1 MKNVLFVAPTTYE
14 VPLTENI
21 EKKCLI
27 EIVGVDKS
35 YATKRETIHV
45 LNDTHLKIFSG
56 EVLGIVGA
64 SGVGKSTL
72 LHVLGGLDKP
82 AKGDVLFKS
91 QNIYCQGNSFLEK
104 FRNIHIGFVFQFF
117 NLLPD
122 FTALENVMFPALI
135 QNEKNSVAK
144 ERAEYLL
151 GEVVLKDRMHHKPAE
166 LSGGESQRVA
176 LARGLMNQ
184 PDLLLADEPTGN
196 LDTYA
201 SDQLIELIRRLNK
214 EFNQTFVLVTHSQRV
229 AAQLDR
235 VLELIDGNVN
245 SINQS
250 LVI

>member
-1 MKNVLFVAPTTYE
+1 MVFVMNNA
-14 VPLTENI
+14 ENI

-196 LDTYA
+196 LDTNA
-201 SDQLIELIRRLNK
+201 SDQLIELIRKLNK

-229 AAQLDR
+229 AGQLDR
-235 VLELIDGNVN
+235 VLELVNGKVN
-245 SINQS
+245 SIKQTFM
-250 LVI
+250 I

>member
-1 MKNVLFVAPTTYE
+1 MNDADE
-14 VPLTENI
+14 MNQ
-21 EKKCLI
+21 KCLI
-27 EIVGVDKS
+27 EAIGVDKS
-35 YATKRETIHV
+35 YTTKHDIIHV
-45 LNDTHLKIFSG
+45 LSETCLKVFSG

-82 AKGDVLFKS
+82 AKGQVLFKEE
-91 QNIYCQGNSFLEK
+91 NIYKQGNSFLEK

-122 FTALENVMFPALI
+122 FTAIENTMFPALI
-135 QNEKNSVAK
+135 QNKKVSIAK

-151 GEVVLKDRMHHKPAE
+151 SEVGMKDRMNHKPGE

-196 LDTYA
+196 LDAYN

-229 AAQLDR
+229 AGQLDR

-245 SINQS
+245 PVNQS

>member
-1 MKNVLFVAPTTYE
+1 MVFAMNNAESAEQKS
-14 VPLTENI
+14 
-21 EKKCLI
+21 LI
-27 EIVGVDKS
+27 KMVGVDKS
-35 YATKRETIHV
+35 YKTKREIIRV
-45 LNDTHLKIFSG
+45 LSETHLEVFEG

-72 LHVLGGLDKP
+72 LHVLGGLDRP
-82 AKGDVLFKS
+82 AKGEVFFKD
-91 QNIYCQGNSFLEK
+91 QDIYRQGNSYLDR

-122 FTALENVMFPALI
+122 FTALENAMFPALI
-135 QNEKNSVAK
+135 QNNNTAAAK

-151 GEVVLKDRMHHKPAE
+151 CEVGMKDRMNHKPGE

-196 LDTYA
+196 LDTKA

-229 AAQLDR
+229 AGQLDR
-235 VLELIDGNVN
+235 VLELVN
-245 SINQS
+245 GKVNPINQS

>member
-1 MKNVLFVAPTTYE
+1 MVFVMNNA
-14 VPLTENI
+14 ENI

-104 FRNIHIGFVFQFF
+104 FRNIQIGFVFQFF

-196 LDTYA
+196 LDRNA
-201 SDQLIELIRRLNK
+201 SDQLIELIRKLNK

-229 AAQLDR
+229 AGQLDR
-235 VLELIDGNVN
+235 VLELVN
-245 SINQS
+245 GKVNPIKQTFM
-250 LVI
+250 I

>member
-1 MKNVLFVAPTTYE
+1 MNN
-14 VPLTENI
+14 TENI

-196 LDTYA
+196 LDRNA
-201 SDQLIELIRRLNK
+201 SDQLIELIRKLNK

-229 AAQLDR
+229 AGQLDR
-235 VLELIDGNVN
+235 VLELVN
-245 SINQS
+245 GKVNPIKQTFM
-250 LVI
+250 I

>member
-1 MKNVLFVAPTTYE
+1 MVCVMN
-14 VPLTENI
+14 NI
-21 EKKCLI
+21 DKMNQKCLI
-27 EIVGVDKS
+27 EASGVDKS
-35 YATKRETIHV
+35 YTTKRDIIHV
-45 LNDTHLKIFSG
+45 LSEMHLKVFSG

-82 AKGDVLFKS
+82 AKGQVLFKEE
-91 QNIYCQGNSFLEK
+91 NIYKQGNSFLEK

-122 FTALENVMFPALI
+122 FTALENAMFPALI
-135 QNEKNSVAK
+135 QNKKVSIAK

-151 GEVVLKDRMHHKPAE
+151 CEVGMKDRMNHTPGE

-201 SDQLIELIRRLNK
+201 SDQLIDLIRRLNK

-229 AAQLDR
+229 AGQLDR

>member
-1 MKNVLFVAPTTYE
+1 MVCVMNDADRM
-14 VPLTENI
+14 NQ
-21 EKKCLI
+21 KCLI
-27 EIVGVDKS
+27 EARGVNKS
-35 YATKRETIHV
+35 YTTKHDIIHV
-45 LNDTHLKIFSG
+45 LSETYLKVFSG

-82 AKGDVLFKS
+82 AKGQVLFKEE
-91 QNIYCQGNSFLEK
+91 NIYKQGNSFLDK

-122 FTALENVMFPALI
+122 FTALENTMFPALI
-135 QNEKNSVAK
+135 QNKKVSIAK

-151 GEVVLKDRMHHKPAE
+151 CEVGMKDRMNHTPGE

-201 SDQLIELIRRLNK
+201 SDQLIDLIRRLNK

-229 AAQLDR
+229 AGQLDR

>member
-1 MKNVLFVAPTTYE
+1 MVFVMNN
-14 VPLTENI
+14 TENI

-27 EIVGVDKS
+27 ETVGVNKS

-135 QNEKNSVAK
+135 RNEKTSIAK

-151 GEVVLKDRMHHKPAE
+151 EEVAMKDRMHHKPAE

-196 LDTYA
+196 LDTNA
-201 SDQLIELIRRLNK
+201 SDQLIELIRKLNK

-229 AAQLDR
+229 AGQLDR
-235 VLELIDGNVN
+235 VLELVN
-245 SINQS
+245 GKVNPIKQTFM
-250 LVI
+250 I

>member
-1 MKNVLFVAPTTYE
+1 MVCVMNDADE
-14 VPLTENI
+14 MNQ
-21 EKKCLI
+21 KCLI
-27 EIVGVDKS
+27 EAIGVDKS
-35 YATKRETIHV
+35 YTTKHEIIHV
-45 LNDTHLKIFSG
+45 LSETCLKVFSG

-82 AKGDVLFKS
+82 AKGQVLFKEE
-91 QNIYCQGNSFLEK
+91 NIYKQGNSFLEK

-122 FTALENVMFPALI
+122 FTAIENTMFPALI
-135 QNEKNSVAK
+135 QNKKVSIAK

-151 GEVVLKDRMHHKPAE
+151 SEVGMKDRMNHKPGE

-196 LDTYA
+196 LDAYT

-214 EFNQTFVLVTHSQRV
+214 EFNQTFVLVTHSQR
-229 AAQLDR
+229 AAGQLDR
-235 VLELIDGNVN
+235 VLELIDGKVN
-245 SINQS
+245 SVNES

>member
-1 MKNVLFVAPTTYE
+1 MNN
-14 VPLTENI
+14 TENI

-27 EIVGVDKS
+27 ETVGVNKS

-196 LDTYA
+196 LDTNA
-201 SDQLIELIRRLNK
+201 SDQLIELIRKLNK

-229 AAQLDR
+229 AGQLDR
-235 VLELIDGNVN
+235 VLELVN
-245 SINQS
+245 GKVNPIKQTFM
-250 LVI
+250 I

>member
-1 MKNVLFVAPTTYE
+1 MVFVMNN
-14 VPLTENI
+14 TENI

-135 QNEKNSVAK
+135 QNEKPSVAK

-196 LDTYA
+196 LDRNA
-201 SDQLIELIRRLNK
+201 SDQLIELIRKLNK

-229 AAQLDR
+229 AGQLDR
-235 VLELIDGNVN
+235 VLELVN
-245 SINQS
+245 GKVNPIKQTFM
-250 LVI
+250 I

>member
-1 MKNVLFVAPTTYE
+1 MVCVMNDADKMNEA
-14 VPLTENI
+14 
-21 EKKCLI
+21 CLI
-27 EIVGVDKS
+27 EARGVDKS
-35 YATKRETIHV
+35 YTTKHEIIHV
-45 LNDTHLKIFSG
+45 LSETYLKVFPG

-82 AKGDVLFKS
+82 AKGQIIFMGK
-91 QNIYCQGNSFLEK
+91 NIYKQGDSFLEK

-135 QNEKNSVAK
+135 QNKKVSIAK

-151 GEVVLKDRMHHKPAE
+151 CEVGMKDRMNHAPGE
-166 LSGGESQRVA
+166 LSGGEGQRVA

-196 LDTYA
+196 LDTFA

-229 AAQLDR
+229 AGQLDR

-245 SINQS
+245 SVNQS

>member
-1 MKNVLFVAPTTYE
+1 MVCVMNDADE
-14 VPLTENI
+14 MNQ
-21 EKKCLI
+21 KCLI
-27 EIVGVDKS
+27 EAIGVDKS
-35 YATKRETIHV
+35 YTTKHEIIHV
-45 LNDTHLKIFSG
+45 LSETYLKVFSG

-82 AKGDVLFKS
+82 LKGQVLFKEE
-91 QNIYCQGNSFLEK
+91 NIYKQGNSFLEK

-122 FTALENVMFPALI
+122 FTALENTMFPALI
-135 QNEKNSVAK
+135 QNKKVSIAK

-151 GEVVLKDRMHHKPAE
+151 CEVGMKDRMNHTPGE

-196 LDTYA
+196 LDAHA

-229 AAQLDR
+229 AGQLDR
-235 VLELIDGNVN
+235 VLELIDGKVN
-245 SINQS
+245 SVNES

>member
-1 MKNVLFVAPTTYE
+1 MNDADKMNEA
-14 VPLTENI
+14 
-21 EKKCLI
+21 CLI
-27 EIVGVDKS
+27 EARGVDKS
-35 YATKRETIHV
+35 YTTKHEIIHV
-45 LNDTHLKIFSG
+45 LSETYLKVFPG

-82 AKGDVLFKS
+82 AKGQVLFKEK
-91 QNIYCQGNSFLEK
+91 NIYKQGDSFLEK
-104 FRNIHIGFVFQFF
+104 FRNINIGFVFQFF

-135 QNEKNSVAK
+135 QNKKVSIAK

-151 GEVVLKDRMHHKPAE
+151 CEVGMKDRMNHAPGE
-166 LSGGESQRVA
+166 LSGGEGQRVA

-196 LDTYA
+196 LDTFA

-229 AAQLDR
+229 AGQLDR

-245 SINQS
+245 SVNQS